1 MSDYRATIAN
11 CPLRG
16 IEFTQHTANGH
27 PARTRNLIRL
37 KAGGFDLE
45 LTQDLQAS
53 ANVAKLIGNAVDTT
67 DLLVRN
73 VAPSQV
79 ARLQEV
85 ILHVSELLS
94 FATESRVL
102 PHSFQ
107 YPAGSAEGGSRTM
120 VGTIQH
126 FRPPFGEPEQA
137 KHLVD
142 TCFDRYEQLR
152 TSHHFHIVVDYI
164 HHSVMSGLAVE
175 VKIALACI
183 TFENLRHNWALVEGY
198 PHIRGFFREKGA
210 TLVNPGDPVGIKRH
224 LEEMFAAA
232 GMTSDADRII
242 KIRNQV
248 LHTGLINQPDNFA
261 SFAFLETVLREY
273 FLRRVGYHGKF
284 LPYEGGTVAPITI

>member
-85 ILHVSELLS
+85 IMS
-94 FATESRVL
+94 ANYSRSPPSLASSLIVFNTR
-102 PHSFQ
+102 PDRQ
-107 YPAGSAEGGSRTM
+107 KAA
-120 VGTIQH
+120 VGRWWAQFNTSG
-126 FRPPFGEPEQA
+126 RP
-137 KHLVD
+137 
-142 TCFDRYEQLR
+142 
-152 TSHHFHIVVDYI
+152 
-164 HHSVMSGLAVE
+164 
-175 VKIALACI
+175 
-183 TFENLRHNWALVEGY
+183 
-198 PHIRGFFREKGA
+198 
-210 TLVNPGDPVGIKRH
+210 LVNPSKQN
-224 LEEMFAAA
+224 
-232 GMTSDADRII
+232 T
-242 KIRNQV
+242 
-248 LHTGLINQPDNFA
+248 
-261 SFAFLETVLREY
+261 
-273 FLRRVGYHGKF
+273 
-284 LPYEGGTVAPITI
+284 